1 MRAADTLHDGPHSRP
16 RASSASTQRPPPP
29 HPSAPHSLL
38 PPTGTELS
46 SSSDDDGGDE
56 PQPDADAPPLP
67 AKGFV
72 LGGHASFLDVPPATP
87 EPLASLEPGLSYLDI
102 IVRAITADAET
113 LVASTAP
120 DEARGAAAGVAAR
133 SAMAAGAGSA
143 AAARWPGASAS
154 AACAAGPAGFP
165 RQVFDAHP
173 ADGTSPHAGALDS
186 SLRFDAS
193 FESANLRRAVQTG
206 PTSYTLV
213 LACDV
218 NTRGHTQWF
227 HFRVA
232 NAQAGVPYRLSIV
245 NMMKPDSLFA
255 LGMRPLLYSE
265 AQGARGQLG
274 WRRCGDNICYFAN
287 QYTYVAPA
295 KRRAGGKAGKAG
307 KAGGE
312 GSSRGDGADAANVQ
326 PYYTLTMTI
335 RFPEED
341 DVCYVAQCYPFTHS
355 MLRRYLDQVKPR
367 CRQAYLAAAPCA
379 TLSLKRP
386 PRVMCLLCR
395 CARPRARFAPLTDD
409 LAYRRTLRCRHHT
422 GRSHAALAVAAAT

>member
-1 MRAADTLHDGPHSRP
+1 MRAADTFHDGPHSRP
-16 RASSASTQRPPPP
+16 RASPASTQRPPPP

-46 SSSDDDGGDE
+46 SSSDDDDDDAK
-56 PQPDADAPPLP
+56 PRPDADAPPLP
-67 AKGFV
+67 AKAFV
-72 LGGHASFLDVPPATP
+72 LGGHASFLDVPPAAP

-113 LVASTAP
+113 LVASTAS

-143 AAARWPGASAS
+143 AAARSPGASASGVAAS

-355 MLRRYLDQVKPR
+355 MLRRYLDQVSHDAGKPISR
-367 CRQAYLAAAPCA
+367 
-379 TLSLKRP
+379 RP
-386 PRVMCLLCR
+386 HALLC
-395 CARPRARFAPLTDD
+395 L
-409 LAYRRTLRCRHHT
+409 
-422 GRSHAALAVAAAT
+422 